1 MNRYFWILG
10 AFIALAALLA
20 VGLNLNP
27 REVPSPL
34 VGKPAPAFKLAVLG
48 KEGESMGPE
57 AMRGQVWLL
66 NVWASWCVSCR
77 QEHPVLV
84 DFARRGNGTP
94 IIGLNYKELRGDGEI
109 DMRRV
114 APEQE
119 VPLAHERAVNWL
131 KQHGDPYRLTVMDI
145 DGRVGIDYGVYG
157 VPETYVIDK
166 EGIIRMKHT
175 GPVSPQIL
183 SEKILP
189 LVAELSR

>member
-114 APEQE
+114 ASEQE
-119 VPLAHERAVNWL
+119 VPLAHERAVSWL